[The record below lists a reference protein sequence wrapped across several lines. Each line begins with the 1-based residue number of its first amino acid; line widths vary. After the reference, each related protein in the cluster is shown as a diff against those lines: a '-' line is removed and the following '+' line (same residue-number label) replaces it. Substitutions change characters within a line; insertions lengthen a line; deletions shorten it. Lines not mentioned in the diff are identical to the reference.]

1 MPPSNYAYNF
11 VSLEQH
17 RSESFNDFIFFLRS
31 LIKHLYA
38 CHPFLSTQIL
48 DFMFNQIIKD
58 WNAELQERTAK
69 FQKQATA
76 IAEWDRRILQNRDIL
91 IRLEVDS
98 EQAGYL

>member
-1 MPPSNYAYNF
+1 MILYFSS
-11 VSLEQH
+11 VH
-17 RSESFNDFIFFLRS
+17 
-31 LIKHLYA
+31 IKQLYA

-58 WNAELQERTAK
+58 WNAELQARTAK

-98 EQAGYL
+98 EQAGFL